1 MGKKTKEHR
10 KKVQKRNQQIRQD
23 EKAIIHLREQIFK
36 EAKARYEAE
45 QSEKTT
51 NQLWNIL

>member
-1 MGKKTKEHR
+1 MGKRDKEHR